1 MRISFVLA
9 LIASFSFL
17 LMEWSWD
24 LQLDFVGSSKQ
35 AQEINLDRFTR
46 LKRDV
51 QSLLDGMVSDLETHL
66 ENEADTFFPY
76 KREALCLIA
85 RRSRISKRIGE
96 LEQPELKDGWEKQ
109 LILGL
114 RKGGRLFEQKFLYF
128 APRSM
133 RWEVFQKK
141 RGTLIE
147 MFRKGK
153 PYWIYYQKAG
163 SYTVFAVFDRAM
175 MEESYLKPPVSL
187 SSQNSFAV
195 FPFGLNFQMKQF
207 VWVPVLGVL
216 FYLLSKSL
224 IFRILVSR
232 FSRKFALFYFS
243 LLTLLA
249 SFLVVHLQGI
259 LDVQRYDLRR
269 ELNNQIQQSLKD
281 YEAAF
286 SQHLQQYARNSIET
300 FNKRKSFED
309 LGEIYELK
317 AAWFSEKN
325 IHRFL
330 PERPPFFFKQFLL
343 RMGPKVMCQR
353 RRTRGEIEAFGLD
366 DCEEEITQVY
376 SEKHEYNSEV
386 QSRLSLGDGVRAMF
400 NEGRQGALQEYETAG
415 MSNGYFWTNFID
427 SNGEEQLILFV
438 TRVGKLKNE
447 YSLKFP
453 KVLESQLMSRGERI
467 KAGVLEESDEHGQTE
482 KMSFQVKSDFLS
494 RTYFVRVDRSTL
506 YSGVNEFEFRFYL
519 LLVSGLVFAIPSWFF
534 MSRSLVEP
542 LMEIRRVLGGIL
554 RRKYQKLEVRGKD
567 EYARLMASLNNMVDS
582 LEEKNRLAPF
592 VADEIITLMSDE
604 NGQLRKRVDDEA
616 VVLFSDIRS
625 FTTISETN
633 PPEEIVQMLNE
644 YFELWQNCIQKHGGV
659 IERFIGDAVVAVF
672 LKSLDPYYMQSSV
685 QASLDLME
693 QLKGFN
699 EKREEKGQF
708 LVRNGVGL
716 SSGETRLL
724 VLGDESKRH
733 LVTVGDC
740 VSKAEELE
748 AITKDG
754 KYTKVF
760 VDETVYNNL
769 RHTFD
774 FEKFDEDVFE
784 VRA

>member
-1 MRISFVLA
+1 M
-9 LIASFSFL
+9 
-17 LMEWSWD
+17 
-24 LQLDFVGSSKQ
+24 
-35 AQEINLDRFTR
+35 
-46 LKRDV
+46 
-51 QSLLDGMVSDLETHL
+51 
-66 ENEADTFFPY
+66 
-76 KREALCLIA
+76 
-85 RRSRISKRIGE
+85 
-96 LEQPELKDGWEKQ
+96 
-109 LILGL
+109 ILGL

-133 RWEVFQKK
+133 RWKEFQKK

-147 MFRKGK
+147 MFRKGH
-153 PYWIYYQKAG
+153 PYWIYYQKVG
-163 SYTVFAVFDRAM
+163 SYTMFVVLDRER
-175 MEESYLKPPVSL
+175 MEDRYLELPLSL
-187 SSQNSFAV
+187 TSQDSFGF
-195 FPFGLNFQMKQF
+195 FPFGLNLELQQF
-207 VWVPVLGVL
+207 VWIPFLGVL
-216 FYLLSKSL
+216 FYLISKSM

-243 LLTLLA
+243 LLALLA
-249 SFLVVHLQGI
+249 SFLIVHLQGI
-259 LDVQRYDLRR
+259 LDVQRYDLRNAV
-269 ELNNQIQQSLKD
+269 NNDIKLILTD
-281 YEAAF
+281 YEASF
-286 SQHLQQYARNSIET
+286 TGYLQQYARDSIQQ
-300 FNKRKSFED
+300 FNKRKSFDD
-309 LGEIYELK
+309 LEEVYELR
-317 AAWFSEKN
+317 AAWFSEKT
-325 IHRFL
+325 IHHFI
-330 PERPPFFFKQFLL
+330 PKIPPFFFKQFLL

-353 RRTRGEIEAFGLD
+353 RKNRLGLEPHEMGS
-366 DCEEEITQVY
+366 CEDEITSQY
-376 SEKHEYNSEV
+376 SKEHEYSTEV
-386 QSRLSLGDGVRAMF
+386 QSRLSIGSGVRAMF
-400 NEGRQGALQEYETAG
+400 DEGRQGVLQEYETAG
-415 MSNGYFWTNFID
+415 MSNGYFWINFFD
-427 SNGEEQLILFV
+427 SNGDEQLVLFV
-438 TRVGKLKNE
+438 TRVAKLRKKYARE
-447 YSLKFP
+447 FPQILKSRL
-453 KVLESQLMSRGERI
+453 LEKGIAIDAKLTDEVIEVAQSGRI
-467 KAGVLEESDEHGQTE
+467 A
-482 KMSFQVKSDFLS
+482 FQIKSDFLNEQYTVS
-494 RTYFVRVDRSTL
+494 LESSQL
-506 YSGVNEFEFRFYL
+506 YSGVNEFQLRFYIL
-519 LLVSGLVFAIPSWFF
+519 LILGGLFALPSWFY

-554 RRKYQKLEVRGKD
+554 RRKQQKLEVRGKD
-567 EYARLMASLNNMVDS
+567 EYACLMASLNNMVDS

-592 VADEIITLMSDE
+592 VADEIINLMSNE
-604 NGQLRKRVDDEA
+604 NGQFRKRVDDES

-644 YFELWQNCIQKHGGV
+644 YFELWQNCIQKYCGV

-733 LVTVGDC
+733 LVTLGDC

-760 VDETVYNNL
+760 VDEKVYNNL
-769 RHTFD
+769 MNTFD

-784 VRA
+784 VRV